1 MKDIIKKHLH
11 IIDNFQVMQNKE
23 TMVAYKREKN
33 LKELLT
39 RTNPYNTINN
49 VDDEMYRYV
58 SCNKQ
63 CDSCASFVVAESS
76 FECFATKRIYTKNA
90 IYIAFCLN
98 SLKQEVG
105 SAVD

>member
-1 MKDIIKKHLH
+1 
-11 IIDNFQVMQNKE
+11 MQNKE

-76 FECFATKRIYTKNA
+76 FECFATKRIYIKNA